1 MDINSSCQEIAG
13 ILSSNIHSIS
23 WKKSWISGDVNQDH
37 TSLEYGY
44 TTEQKL
50 ENWLIPDFNDTNK
63 VSKKLLDIRAQ
74 MTVPGQAP
82 WSRCTFTLFPDG
94 KFKFD
99 VEYDD

>member
-1 MDINSSCQEIAG
+1 MELHYQNIAQIVLASCPANSSKAWVSAEVKDDWSKQQIWCEGEQG
-13 ILSSNIHSIS
+13 
-23 WKKSWISGDVNQDH
+23 KSQPDIDALAVSRIGDD
-37 TSLEYGY
+37 LRA
-44 TTEQKL
+44 
-50 ENWLIPDFNDTNK
+50 
-63 VSKKLLDIRAQ
+63 IRTQ